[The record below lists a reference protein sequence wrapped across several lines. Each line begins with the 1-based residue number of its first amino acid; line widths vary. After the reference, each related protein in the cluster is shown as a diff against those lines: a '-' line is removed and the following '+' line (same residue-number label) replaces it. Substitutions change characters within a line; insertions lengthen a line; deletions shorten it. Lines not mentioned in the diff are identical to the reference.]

1 MAIKF
6 IDFFLCL
13 NNLNAITIEIWLVA
27 LSSVGLI
34 INILGVI
41 FIPWKVTSSAFQIL
55 FIIGLIFMALS
66 LVVSLI
72 IMYLRFYR
80 KLKRRILRILIIS
93 LLILIFICFISLI
106 LLIIIAFGTFD
117 DLDNTIT
124 KTVEE
129 IIEETGEVQKV
140 VTTEERMCSKTE
152 KVITIIIIVAILAI
166 WIVLLFFW
174 VSDYIRFLFNIDISY
189 NEYVKNEKNKQLKH
203 PIRYG
208 YNVVGHDKYGFPILG
223 KIHGNKIKIKESNN
237 QFKVKDNPISDK
249 YAGTLNVKSYAKYPQ
264 KPITKEK
271 QTEII
276 NEKEKYL
283 EKYFDG
289 ENIYQNYSNFENN
302 TILNFED
309 NNNSINP
316 GYDM

>member
-1 MAIKF
+1 M
-6 IDFFLCL
+6 
-13 NNLNAITIEIWLVA
+13 
-27 LSSVGLI
+27 
-34 INILGVI
+34 I

-55 FIIGLIFMALS
+55 FIIGLIFIALS

-72 IMYLRFYR
+72 IIYLRIHH
-80 KLKRRILRILIIS
+80 KLKRRILRILILA
-93 LLILIFICFISLI
+93 LLIVIFICFISLI
-106 LLIIIAFGTFD
+106 IFIIIAFGTFD

-124 KTVEE
+124 KTIEE
-129 IIEETGEVQKV
+129 VIEETGEVQNV
-140 VTTEERMCSKTE
+140 ITTEERIISKKE
-152 KVITIIIIVAILAI
+152 KVITIIIIVALLAI
-166 WIVLLFFW
+166 WIFLLFFW
-174 VSDYIRFLFNIDISY
+174 VSDYIRFIFNIDISY

-223 KIHGNKIKIKESNN
+223 KIHGNKIKVKESHNE
-237 QFKVKDNPISDK
+237 FKVKDAPLSDK
-249 YAGTLNVKSYAKYPQ
+249 YGGTLNVKYYTKYPQ
-264 KPITKEK
+264 KPIPKEK

-289 ENIYQNYSNFENN
+289 ENVYQNYSNFLNN

>member
-13 NNLNAITIEIWLVA
+13 NSLNALTIEIWIVA
-27 LSSVGLI
+27 LSFVGLI
-34 INILGVI
+34 ISILGVI
-41 FIPWKVTSSAFQIL
+41 FIPWDVTSSVFQIL
-55 FIIGLIFMALS
+55 FIIGLIFIALS
-66 LVVSLI
+66 MVVSLI
-72 IMYLRFYR
+72 IIYLRIHHN
-80 KLKRRILRILIIS
+80 LKRRILRILILA
-93 LLILIFICFISLI
+93 LLIVILICLISLI
-106 LLIIIAFGTFD
+106 IFIIVAFGTIS

-124 KTVEE
+124 KTIEE
-129 IIEETGEVQKV
+129 VIEETGEVQNV
-140 VTTEERMCSKTE
+140 ITIEERMCSKTE
-152 KVITIIIIVAILAI
+152 KVITIIIIAALLVIWLILLI
-166 WIVLLFFW
+166 FW
-174 VSDYIRFLFNIDISY
+174 VSDYIRFIFNIDISY

-237 QFKVKDNPISDK
+237 QFKVKDAPISDK
-249 YAGTLNVKSYAKYPQ
+249 YSGTLNVKYYAKYPQ
-264 KPITKEK
+264 KPMTKEK
-271 QTEII
+271 QIEII

-289 ENIYQNYSNFENN
+289 ENIYQNYSNFVNN
-302 TILNFED
+302 TILNFDD